1 MRAIKCLNEIPQ
13 NLLGCCNEG
22 KGRWRGE
29 GKVTFTKLLFEI
41 KKSLN
46 LIYTIKFYKLKNF
59 KQVNVEI
66 YF

>member
-1 MRAIKCLNEIPQ
+1 MKFHKICWVAVMKER
-13 NLLGCCNEG
+13 GDG
-22 KGRWRGE
+22 DWRGK

-46 LIYTIKFYKLKNF
+46 LIYPIKFYKLKNF

-66 YF
+66 YLWE